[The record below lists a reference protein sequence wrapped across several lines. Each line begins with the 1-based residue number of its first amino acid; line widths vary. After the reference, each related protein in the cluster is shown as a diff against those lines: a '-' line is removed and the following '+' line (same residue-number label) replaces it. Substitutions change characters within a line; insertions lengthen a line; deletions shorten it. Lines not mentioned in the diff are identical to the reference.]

1 MRKPRR
7 TNAPA
12 RQAGPT
18 DQGKADPHREAS
30 VVVERGAYWRGP
42 LPPPAVIEEFRDLV
56 PDAPERIFRQW
67 EGESEHRRAYEKTAL
82 EASIRRD
89 LIGQL
94 SATLF
99 ALSALAVAVF
109 ALWMGEPWVA
119 GVIGG
124 GTIASVVG
132 AFLYRRGPDRMKDE
146 ANDNPQTKSR
156 R

>member
-1 MRKPRR
+1 M
-7 TNAPA
+7 
-12 RQAGPT
+12 
-18 DQGKADPHREAS
+18 
-30 VVVERGAYWRGP
+30 
-42 LPPPAVIEEFRDLV
+42 

-67 EGESEHRRAYEKTAL
+67 EGESEHRRAYEKAAL

-89 LIGQL
+89 LIGQI

-99 ALSALAVAVF
+99 ALSALAVAVL

-124 GTIASVVG
+124 GTIVSVVG
-132 AFLYRRGPDRMKDE
+132 AFLYRRIPDK
-146 ANDNPQTKSR
+146 AQDNPQTKPR

>member
-1 MRKPRR
+1 M
-7 TNAPA
+7 
-12 RQAGPT
+12 
-18 DQGKADPHREAS
+18 
-30 VVVERGAYWRGP
+30 VERGAYWRGP
-42 LPPPAVIEEFRDLV
+42 LPPPAVIEEFRELV

-146 ANDNPQTKSR
+146 ANDNPQSKPR

>member
-7 TNAPA
+7 TKTPA

-18 DQGKADPHREAS
+18 DQGKADPLREAS
-30 VVVERGAYWRGP
+30 VVIERGAYWRGP
-42 LPPPAVIEEFRDLV
+42 LPPPAVIEEFRELV

-67 EGESEHRRAYEKTAL
+67 EGESEHRRAYEKAAL

-89 LIGQL
+89 LIGQI

-99 ALSALAVAVF
+99 ALSALAVAVV

-124 GTIASVVG
+124 GTIVSVVG
-132 AFLYRRGPDRMKDE
+132 AFLYRRGPDRTKDE
-146 ANDNPQTKSR
+146 ASDRPQTKPR

>member
-1 MRKPRR
+1 M
-7 TNAPA
+7 
-12 RQAGPT
+12 
-18 DQGKADPHREAS
+18 
-30 VVVERGAYWRGP
+30 
-42 LPPPAVIEEFRDLV
+42 PPPAVIEEFRELV

-132 AFLYRRGPDRMKDE
+132 AFLYRRGPDRVKDE
-146 ANDNPQTKSR
+146 LNDNPQTKPR

>member
-7 TNAPA
+7 TNAPT

-18 DQGKADPHREAS
+18 DQGKADLHREAP

-42 LPPPAVIEEFRDLV
+42 LPPPAVIEQFRDLV

-67 EGESEHRRAYEKTAL
+67 EGESEHRRAYEKAAL

-89 LIGQL
+89 LIGQI

-99 ALSALAVAVF
+99 ALSALAVALF

-124 GTIASVVG
+124 GTIVSVVG
-132 AFLYRRGPDRMKDE
+132 AFLYRRGPDRTKDE
-146 ANDNPQTKSR
+146 ATDSPKTKHR